1 MLLRKLTNALVEK
14 LLTVK
19 KGGKLEFETGA
30 QIRVRAPNGGAVTK
44 TIDLTE
50 LGALDGLTATAAEL
64 NMAGDNSTNAVVITA
79 VKAVS
84 ADESG
89 TTFFINNATGFAS
102 TLPAPALGLRYTFI
116 NKTANTSGN
125 HTVVTTSS
133 ANVIAGGLNDMGGAA
148 GSVLGDGDTISFV
161 ANQSVAGDT
170 VRVISDGT
178 SWFLTGST
186 RVAAGVTV
194 TKAS

>member
-1 MLLRKLTNALVEK
+1 MLLRKFVSALVEK
-14 LLTVK
+14 LLTID
-19 KGGKLEFETGA
+19 KLAKLDFETGA
-30 QIRVRAPNGGAVTK
+30 EIRVRGANGGAITK
-44 TIDLTE
+44 TISTTE
-50 LGALDGLTATAAEL
+50 LGTLDGLTATAAEL

-84 ADESG
+84 AAESG
-89 TTFFINNATGFAS
+89 TTFFIDNATGFAS
-102 TLPAPALGLRYTFI
+102 TLPAPALGLRYTFV

-125 HTVVTTSS
+125 HTVVTTGSS
-133 ANVIAGGLNDMGGAA
+133 NIIAGGLNDMGGAA

-178 SWFLTGST
+178 SWFLNGST